1 MTNKEKYKQAF
12 SVLQPSGKISL
23 EEERM
28 IIMKKKAKFQ
38 AAVAAAAICLAFVS
52 GSGIVYAAD
61 LGGVQR
67 KIQLWVQGDQTDA
80 DIVYNANGVTTGGMK
95 TKTAHLKTSTAAALR
110 SRRTAPSVH

>member
-52 GSGIVYAAD
+52 GGGIVYAAD
-61 LGGVQR
+61 LGGVDPALGPGRPDRCGHRIQCKR
-67 KIQLWVQGDQTDA
+67 K
-80 DIVYNANGVTTGGMK
+80 
-95 TKTAHLKTSTAAALR
+95 LR
-110 SRRTAPSVH
+110 PVV